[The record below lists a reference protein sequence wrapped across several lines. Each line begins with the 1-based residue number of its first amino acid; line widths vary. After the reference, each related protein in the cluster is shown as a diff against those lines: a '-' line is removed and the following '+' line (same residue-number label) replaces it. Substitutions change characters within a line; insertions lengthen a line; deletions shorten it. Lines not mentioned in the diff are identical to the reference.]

1 MKRLLKVWKNEP
13 LFSAFLLVIVIALIG
28 AGTAFAADTVAKSSL
43 IGEEAAKKFAWLDAG
58 VKEKHINRSS
68 VELQKNGFRYIYD
81 VTFTT
86 DEASYAYK
94 VRSSDGT
101 ILDRQK
107 EVTAQLTEPEKKPK
121 KLQTQK
127 IYISVD
133 KAKKKALKQAGIA
146 EDEVTFSKAKLEK
159 DDGVALYDVEFYTAD
174 FEYEYEIEAYS
185 GRILESSVEAAE
197 NAAVPARTDSTGQ
210 SSAAPAQ
217 QVTEAPVQTVP
228 QKSTDQTQDGQQ
240 IQKNANAGNQN
251 TVLDDDDSDDRDDDD
266 DDNDGDDDR
275 DDDDDDD
282 NDSDD
287 DDD

>member
-43 IGEEAAKKFAWLDAG
+43 IGEEAAQKFAWLDAG

-68 VELQKNGFRYIYD
+68 VKLQKNGFRYIYD
-81 VTFTT
+81 VTFAT
-86 DEASYAYK
+86 DGASYAYE

-101 ILDRQK
+101 ILDHK
-107 EVTAQLTEPEKKPK
+107 KDVTAQPTEPEKKPEK
-121 KLQTQK
+121 VKAQK
-127 IYISVD
+127 VYISVD
-133 KAKKKALKQAGIA
+133 KAKKTALKQAGLA

-159 DDGVALYDVEFYTAD
+159 DDGMVLYDVEFYTAD

-197 NAAVPARTDSTGQ
+197 NAAVPTRTDSTGQ
-210 SSAAPAQ
+210 NSAAPAQ
-217 QVTEAPVQTVP
+217 QVTETLTQTFP
-228 QKSTDQTQDGQQ
+228 QKTTAPAQDGQQ

-251 TVLDDDDSDDRDDDD
+251 TVLDDDDSDDW
-266 DDNDGDDDR
+266 

-282 NDSDD
+282 DWDD
-287 DDD
+287 DDDD